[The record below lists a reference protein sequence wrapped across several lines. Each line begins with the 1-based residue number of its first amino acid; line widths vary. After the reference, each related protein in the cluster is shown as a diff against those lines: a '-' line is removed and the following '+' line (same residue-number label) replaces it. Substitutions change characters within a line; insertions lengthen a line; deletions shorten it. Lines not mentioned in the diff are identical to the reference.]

1 MATNMAEV
9 LKLAVRPTPSDNDE
23 RTWLE
28 FRLKLENYLT
38 PVNEKYVALLQDAV
52 SRTVVNVTT
61 GTDDTSVLIRTLG
74 HSLCAMLATLTTGRR
89 LRLVQQASTR
99 NGFEA
104 WRQLVAENAP
114 KHSGSKIRMF
124 QAVLQPGMGDNPAKF
139 DETLKAWEHRVDV
152 YDTLAASK
160 LDDDVTISVVLREAP
175 SKHRD
180 SLLVK
185 SQQLESNYKKLQTII
200 QAYLNLNK
208 SWIANTCK
216 N

>member
-61 GTDDTSVLIRTLG
+61 GSDENSVLIRTLG
-74 HSLCAMLATLTTGRR
+74 HTLHAMLATLTTGRR

-99 NGFEA
+99 NWFEA

-114 KHSGSKIRMF
+114 KHSGSKIRM
-124 QAVLQPGMGDNPAKF
+124 
-139 DETLKAWEHRVDV
+139 LKLCCSQEW
-152 YDTLAASK
+152 
-160 LDDDVTISVVLREAP
+160 VTIRQSSTKR
-175 SKHRD
+175 
-180 SLLVK
+180 
-185 SQQLESNYKKLQTII
+185 
-200 QAYLNLNK
+200 
-208 SWIANTCK
+208 
-216 N
+216 